1 MRFAHYLS
9 TKEQQEVG
17 LLTSMVNRWKQLGL
31 STMAVTD
38 ILEGHQIVF
47 RDGIAPPFTGQVST
61 QLQSDVETRA
71 LTKEL
76 EDLLA
81 KGVVEIVPPHLAD
94 EGYYSPYF
102 LVQKKCG
109 AKRPILNLKAFNEFV
124 ATETNKFK
132 MLKVTTLLA
141 MVQPGDWLSSID
153 LKDAFQHIPVAECHR
168 KYFRFRFRGLCYQYT
183 RLPFGYT
190 LSPKTFSRCLKAAL
204 VVLLR
209 KGIRLAWYLDDLL
222 VMSSSYEQAIQHT
235 GELMEYLEYVG
246 FTINLKK
253 STP

>member
-1 MRFAHYLS
+1 MLQSTAGGAEWDSVKMRFAHYLS

-61 QLQSDVETRA
+61 QLQSNVETQA

-109 AKRPILNLKAFNEFV
+109 SLRPILNLRAFNKFV
-124 ATETNKFK
+124 AKDKNKFK
-132 MLKVTTLLA
+132 MLKIPTLLA

-153 LKDAFQHIPVAECHR
+153 LKDAFQHIPVAGCHR
-168 KYFRFRFRGLCYQYT
+168 KYFRFRYKGVCYQYT
-183 RLPFGYT
+183 RLPFGYCLSPRT
-190 LSPKTFSRCLKAAL
+190 LSPCLKAAL

-222 VMSSSYEQAIQHT
+222 VMASSWPAHIRPY
-235 GELMEYLEYVG
+235 
-246 FTINLKK
+246 
-253 STP
+253 STRAS